1 MNEPHIWW
9 YVTRASSLIAW
20 VLLTVSVVLGILLS
34 TRVLRKID
42 NPAWLQDL
50 HRYVSGLALIFVG
63 LHMVSLML
71 DDFVHFSLAELLI
84 PGATAGSSV
93 SSVQAKTIPIMLG
106 IFAVYLMVAVQAT
119 SWLMNKLPRRF
130 WKGLHYSSY
139 VALILVT
146 FHAAFSGTD
155 VSQLWYKS
163 LAIVLIGAASAAVLV
178 RVIIGTKSRPA
189 RGPAQRNSGSP
200 GAGET
205 NPAAAA
211 RPAITAPAPA
221 GTTRMRISETTV
233 LAKGVLGVRL
243 IPVAGGNLEVWH
255 PGAHVT
261 LYLPNGCERQ
271 YSLCGDPAARDHFDI
286 AVLKKRGST
295 GGSKWIH
302 ENAKVGTEL
311 EVSPPRN
318 HFELEPATEYVFVAG
333 GIGITPIKAM
343 IESLPPRR
351 KWQLHYFGRSRTT
364 MAFAAELEADYPD
377 RVFVSA
383 ADEREADPDIKAL
396 VAAPG
401 AEVYCCGPEAL
412 MSAVAAHV
420 PEASMHLERFVAV
433 ERIAEAASPVVMN
446 LKKSKRQVVAAAD
459 ESLLDALV
467 RDGVPILGSCKK
479 GLCGTCEVR
488 VLEGQPEHLD
498 SIMDDEEKDE
508 LHIMYPCVSRSRTPE
523 LTLDL

>member
-9 YVTRASSLIAW
+9 YVTRASAVIGW
-20 VLLTVSVVLGILLS
+20 VLLTGSVVLGILLS

-50 HRYVSGLALIFVG
+50 HRYMSGLALIFVG

-93 SSVQAKTIPIMLG
+93 SSVQANTIPIVLG
-106 IFAVYLMVAVQAT
+106 IFAFYLMVAVQGT

-130 WKGLHYSSY
+130 WKGIHYSSY
-139 VALILVT
+139 VAFILVT

-155 VSQLWYKS
+155 VSELWYQS
-163 LAIVLIGAASAAVLV
+163 LSIVLIGAAAGAIIV
-178 RVIIGTKSRPA
+178 RVIVGNKTRSARPNVTGA
-189 RGPAQRNSGSP
+189 ASPSTAGVESSP
-200 GAGET
+200 GTRPVTAL
-205 NPAAAA
+205 PAD
-211 RPAITAPAPA
+211 
-221 GTTRMRISETTV
+221 TTRMRVTDTKV
-233 LAKGVLGVRL
+233 LASGVLGVRL
-243 IPVAGGNLEVWH
+243 APVAGGNLDVWH

-261 LYLPNGCERQ
+261 LYLPNELERQ
-271 YSLCGDPAARDHFDI
+271 YSLCGDPAERGHFDI

-302 ENAKVGTEL
+302 ENVKVGMEL
-311 EVSPPRN
+311 EVSAPRN
-318 HFELEPATEYVFVAG
+318 HFELDPAPEYVFVAG

-343 IESLPPRR
+343 IESLPPKR

-364 MAFAAELEADYPD
+364 MAFAAELEADFPD
-377 RVFVSA
+377 RVFISA
-383 ADEREADPDIKAL
+383 ADERDADPDLRAI
-396 VAAPG
+396 VAVQG

-412 MSAVAAHV
+412 MSTVAAHV

-433 ERIAEAASPVVMN
+433 ERATTIARAVVMN
-446 LKKSKRQVVAAAD
+446 LKKSRRRVVAEAD

-467 RDGVPILGSCKK
+467 RDGLPILGSCKK

-498 SIMDDEEKDE
+498 SIMDDEEKDA

>member
-9 YVTRASSLIAW
+9 YVTRASSVIAW
-20 VLLTVSVVLGILLS
+20 VLLTGSVVLGILLS
-34 TRVLRKID
+34 TRVMRKID

-106 IFAVYLMVAVQAT
+106 VFAVYLMVAVQAT
-119 SWLMNKLPRRF
+119 SWLLNKLPRRL
-130 WKGLHYSSY
+130 WKGIHYSAY

-163 LAIVLIGAASAAVLV
+163 LAIVLIGAASAAVLI
-178 RVIIGTKSRPA
+178 RVIVGNRSRSARSPIDRSAGSAGAGATKSAPTA
-189 RGPAQRNSGSP
+189 RSA
-200 GAGET
+200 T
-205 NPAAAA
+205 
-211 RPAITAPAPA
+211 TVAPPA
-221 GTTRMRISETTV
+221 GTTRMRISETIV

-243 IPVAGGNLEVWH
+243 IPVAGGNLDVWH

-261 LYLPNGCERQ
+261 LYLPNGLERQ
-271 YSLCGDPAARDHFDI
+271 YSLCGDPAARGHFDI

-311 EVSPPRN
+311 EVSAPRN

-383 ADEREADPDIKAL
+383 ADERAADPDIKSL

-433 ERIAEAASPVVMN
+433 ERIAEAVTSVVMN

>member
-9 YVTRASSLIAW
+9 YVTRASAIIAW
-20 VLLTVSVVLGILLS
+20 VSLTGSVVLGILLS
-34 TRVLRKID
+34 TRVMRKID

-50 HRYVSGLALIFVG
+50 HRYMSGLALIFVG

-93 SSVQAKTIPIMLG
+93 SSVQANTIPIVLG
-106 IFAVYLMVAVQAT
+106 IFAFYFMVAVQGT
-119 SWLMNKLPRRF
+119 SWLMNRLPRRL
-130 WKGLHYSSY
+130 WKGIHYSSY
-139 VALILVT
+139 AAFILVT

-155 VSQLWYKS
+155 VSELWYQTLS
-163 LAIVLIGAASAAVLV
+163 IVLIAAATGAVLV
-178 RVIIGTKSRPA
+178 RVIVGNRTRS
-189 RGPAQRNSGSP
+189 
-200 GAGET
+200 
-205 NPAAAA
+205 A
-211 RPAITAPAPA
+211 RPASTTVASTASSQATTSASARPSPATAAPAV
-221 GTTRMRISETTV
+221 TTRMRVTETKI

-243 IPVAGGNLEVWH
+243 APVAGGNLDVWH
-255 PGAHVT
+255 PGSHVT
-261 LYLPNGCERQ
+261 LYLPNGLERQ
-271 YSLCGDPAARDHFDI
+271 YSLCGDPAERGHFDI

-302 ENAKVGTEL
+302 ENLTVGTEI
-311 EVSPPRN
+311 EVSAPRN
-318 HFELEPATEYVFVAG
+318 HFDLEPAAEYVFVAG

-343 IESLPPRR
+343 IESLPPKR
-351 KWQLHYFGRSRTT
+351 KWKLHYFGRSRTT
-364 MAFAAELEADYPD
+364 MAFAAELEADFPD
-377 RVFVSA
+377 RVFISA
-383 ADEREADPDIKAL
+383 ADERDADPDIRAI
-396 VAAPG
+396 VAVPG

-412 MSAVAAHV
+412 MSTVAAYV

-433 ERIAEAASPVVMN
+433 ERAASIATAVVMN

-488 VLEGQPEHLD
+488 VVDGQPEHLD
-498 SIMDDEEKDE
+498 SIMDDAEKDE
-508 LHIMYPCVSRSRTPE
+508 LHVMYPCVSRSRTPE

>member
-9 YVTRASSLIAW
+9 YVTRASAVIGW
-20 VLLTVSVVLGILLS
+20 VLLTGSVVLGILLS
-34 TRVLRKID
+34 TRVMRKID

-50 HRYVSGLALIFVG
+50 HRYMSGLALIFVG

-93 SSVQAKTIPIMLG
+93 SSVQANTIPIVLG
-106 IFAVYLMVAVQAT
+106 IFAFYLMVAVQST
-119 SWLMNKLPRRF
+119 SWLMNKLPRRL
-130 WKGLHYSSY
+130 WKGIHYSSY
-139 VALILVT
+139 VAFILVT

-155 VSQLWYKS
+155 VSELWYQS
-163 LAIVLIGAASAAVLV
+163 LSIALIAAAAGAVIV
-178 RVIIGTKSRPA
+178 RVIVGNKSRPA
-189 RGPAQRNSGSP
+189 RVPTEQSSAAKRAGATSSAAPPRPPATP
-200 GAGET
+200 VV
-205 NPAAAA
+205 
-211 RPAITAPAPA
+211 PA
-221 GTTRMRISETTV
+221 GTTRMRISEATV

-243 IPVAGGNLEVWH
+243 IPVAGGNLDVWH

-261 LYLPNGCERQ
+261 LYLPNGLERQ
-271 YSLCGDPAARDHFDI
+271 YSLCGDPAARGHFDI

-311 EVSPPRN
+311 EVSEPRN
-318 HFELEPATEYVFVAG
+318 HFELEPAAEYVFVAG

-351 KWQLHYFGRSRTT
+351 TWQLHYFGRSRST
-364 MAFAAELEADYPD
+364 MAFAAELEADFPD
-377 RVFVSA
+377 RVFISA
-383 ADEREADPDIKAL
+383 ADERQADPDIKSL

-412 MSAVAAHV
+412 MSTVAAHV

-433 ERIAEAASPVVMN
+433 ERIADVVSSVVMN

-488 VLEGQPEHLD
+488 VLDGQPEHLD
-498 SIMDDEEKDE
+498 SIMDDEEKDA